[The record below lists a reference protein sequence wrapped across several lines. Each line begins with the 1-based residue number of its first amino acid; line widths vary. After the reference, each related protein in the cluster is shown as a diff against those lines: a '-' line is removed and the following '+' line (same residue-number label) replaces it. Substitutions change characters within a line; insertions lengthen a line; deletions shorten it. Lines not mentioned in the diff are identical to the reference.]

1 MLSMAAVITGRH
13 LVEDMTFIFLTAV
26 TPTMATQILAKLTV
40 RQTGM
45 GMEALKLE
53 MS

>member
-1 MLSMAAVITGRH
+1 MLSIAAVVTGRH
-13 LVEDMTFIFLTAV
+13 LVEAMTFIFLTAV
-26 TPTMATQILAKLTV
+26 IATMATPTLATLTV

-45 GMEALKLE
+45 GLEALKLE